1 MAKTT
6 ARTVTSFLRE
16 GSAVATWANR
26 FDGVSAV
33 SVDADGMV
41 RSALPIDDDP
51 MFAMALETGGRVMN
65 LLYPSPGI
73 CCAHGLVKRGK
84 DDCWPAGTCACGLEP
99 VAPNPPRD
107 KSA

>member
-6 ARTVTSFLRE
+6 AGTVTHFLRE
-16 GSAVATWANR
+16 GFAAATWANPY
-26 FDGVSAV
+26 DGVSAV

-41 RSALPIDDDP
+41 RSALPVGDDP
-51 MFAMALETGGRVMN
+51 MFAMALETGGRAMN
-65 LLYPSPGI
+65 LLYPFPGI

-84 DDCWPAGTCACGLEP
+84 DDCRPAGTCACGLEP
-99 VAPNPPRD
+99 VAPNPPRG